1 MADTCKPTSH
11 AELNSSIDFASPKD
25 LNYPPGF
32 PKGFSEKDP
41 TEGIRLSLPCTV
53 YNECKG
59 TCPEKYNHPCEE
71 RQAREY
77 DDNIH
82 IVLDDVMSDAE
93 VELMDELRTST
104 RANYLVMFLFHQVLT
119 DNAAAIQAKITEL
132 LNKLAEEWKN
142 DHGNRMCACWDK
154 RSWEEISGQTI
165 NKMSVH
171 ATQDRH
177 RTEFMRSYR

>member
-1 MADTCKPTSH
+1 MADNCLPISH
-11 AELNSSIDFASPKD
+11 AELNNSIDLAGPGD

-32 PKGFSEKDP
+32 PKGFSKDDP
-41 TEGIRLSLPCTV
+41 TAGIRLSLPCTI
-53 YNECKG
+53 YMECKG

-71 RQAREY
+71 RPAREY
-77 DDNIH
+77 EDNIH

-104 RANYLVMFLFHQVLT
+104 RPNYLVMFLFHQVLT

-132 LNKLAEEWKN
+132 LKKLAEDWKN
-142 DHGNRMCACWDK
+142 DQGKRMCACWDK
-154 RSWEEISGQTI
+154 RSWDERSGQTI